1 MVGRAA
7 GVSVDPLIQPFSH
20 IWICAARDMRLRFV
34 QVFRPTSFYVQR
46 VCVQTPGLHLAGL
59 AGAAVPAHA
68 DWYLDNESSRLSFV
82 TTKNTEIAEV
92 QRFLVLHGK
101 VDGKGA
107 AQLEVELESV
117 NSGIPLR
124 DERMRNSLFQIK
136 TFPEALIN
144 TQINLQPINELAP
157 GAQLELRLP
166 LSVTLHG
173 KTQTY
178 SAELLAT
185 RLDDRRFQVV
195 TLEPVVLHAEDFD
208 LAPGVAALR
217 KAAGLKS
224 ISLSVPVGAVLIFT
238 AR

>member
-1 MVGRAA
+1 MFNVK
-7 GVSVDPLIQPFSH
+7 PLVFTLLT
-20 IWICAARDMRLRFV
+20 CAAL
-34 QVFRPTSFYVQR
+34 
-46 VCVQTPGLHLAGL
+46 
-59 AGAAVPAHA
+59 PAHA

-101 VDGKGA
+101 VDSQGA
-107 AQLEVELESV
+107 ATVQVELESV

-124 DERMRNSLFQIK
+124 DQRMRNALFEIK

-144 TQINLQPINELAP
+144 AQINLQPINDLAP

-178 SAELLAT
+178 NAELLAT

-195 TLEPVVLHAEDFD
+195 TLEPLVLHAEDFD

-217 KAAGLKS
+217 EAAGLTS

>member
-1 MVGRAA
+1 MFNVK
-7 GVSVDPLIQPFSH
+7 PLIF
-20 IWICAARDMRLRFV
+20 ALL
-34 QVFRPTSFYVQR
+34 VF
-46 VCVQTPGLHLAGL
+46 
-59 AGAAVPAHA
+59 AAVPAHA

-101 VDGKGA
+101 VDAKGA
-107 AQLEVELESV
+107 ARLEVELDSI

-124 DERMRNSLFQIK
+124 DERMRKELFEIK
-136 TFPEALIN
+136 TFPEAQISA
-144 TQINLQPINELAP
+144 QINLQPINDLAS

-166 LSVTLHG
+166 LNVTLHG

-185 RLDDRRFQVV
+185 RLDERRFQVV

-208 LAPGVAALR
+208 LAPGVATLR

>member
-1 MVGRAA
+1 MFNASVFKPLAFLLLAA
-7 GVSVDPLIQPFSH
+7 I
-20 IWICAARDMRLRFV
+20 
-34 QVFRPTSFYVQR
+34 
-46 VCVQTPGLHLAGL
+46 
-59 AGAAVPAHA
+59 AVPAQA
-68 DWYLDNESSRLSFV
+68 AWYLDNESSRLSFV
-82 TTKNTEIAEV
+82 TTKNTDISEV

-101 VDGKGA
+101 VDENGA
-107 AQLEVELESV
+107 AQLEVELESI

-124 DERMRNSLFQIK
+124 DERMRRELFEIK
-136 TFPEALIN
+136 TFPEAQISA
-144 TQINLQPINELAP
+144 QINLQPINDLAS

-185 RLDDRRFQVV
+185 RLDERRFQVV

-208 LAPGVAALR
+208 LAPGVATLR

>member
-1 MVGRAA
+1 MFNA
-7 GVSVDPLIQPFSH
+7 PLIKS
-20 IWICAARDMRLRFV
+20 
-34 QVFRPTSFYVQR
+34 
-46 VCVQTPGLHLAGL
+46 LAFAL
-59 AGAAVPAHA
+59 LVAAAVPAHA
-68 DWYLDNESSRLSFV
+68 DWYLDTESSRLSFV

-92 QRFLVLHGK
+92 HRFLVLHGK
-101 VDGKGA
+101 VDSKGA

-124 DERMRNSLFQIK
+124 DERMRNQLFEIK
-136 TFPEALIN
+136 TFPEALISA
-144 TQINLQPINELAP
+144 QINLQPINDLAP

-166 LSVTLHG
+166 MSVTLHG

-195 TLEPVVLHAEDFD
+195 TLEPVVLHAEDFE

-217 KAAGLKS
+217 KAAGLAS
-224 ISLSVPVGAVLIFT
+224 ISLSVPVGVPSRFSRKVTCRCATDTPAFLW
-238 AR
+238 AAAS

>member
-1 MVGRAA
+1 MCLFKPMAVLLLAA
-7 GVSVDPLIQPFSH
+7 
-20 IWICAARDMRLRFV
+20 
-34 QVFRPTSFYVQR
+34 
-46 VCVQTPGLHLAGL
+46 
-59 AGAAVPAHA
+59 AAVPAHA

-82 TTKNTEIAEV
+82 TTKNTDIAEV

-101 VDGKGA
+101 VDSKGA
-107 AQLEVELESV
+107 AQLEVELESI

-124 DERMRNSLFQIK
+124 DERMRNELFEIK
-136 TFPEALIN
+136 TFPDAVIN
-144 TQINLQPINELAP
+144 AQINLQPINDLAP
-157 GAQLELRLP
+157 GAQYELPLP

-195 TLEPVVLHAEDFD
+195 TLEPLVVHAEDFD
-208 LAPGVAALR
+208 LLPGVAALR
-217 KAAGLKS
+217 KAAGLS
-224 ISLSVPVGAVLIFT
+224 QISLSVPVGAVLIFT